1 MYQKQTYLLV
11 FLLIIAP
18 ICYSHA
24 VCDLATLQMELRQDL
39 ADNGMLDCLRVIDPP
54 HFVDETEQ
62 QKNLRLSAQW
72 DTSCSFESD
81 YNWME
86 DISKNF
92 GINQLVDSIG
102 DPVKKNFPDQADM
115 CEIVRAALAKG
126 KIKIK
131 DLNLQNIPSERLIN
145 QIDCVGTTDKRGTRI
160 CAATGVSFHQK
171 DSWTIFLTSSA
182 IKFGNRPKFVKSI
195 PKHASI
201 NKNNSSTD
209 NLLKALLK
217 LGKKNLMNNESKV
230 AKMIDK
236 EVSQEQEPELQK
248 GKSTVAHVHVKRSI
262 KSNII
267 QKRGFSPLEGGSFSY
282 KLDKS
287 RLIFSFYMLSFKLMK
302 PGTIFTKF
310 SFNGREVPES
320 RQSLGLVLE
329 GSVTSAFAQVYNPVD
344 KKAQLGILYK
354 SSTEGKIDTSSYN
367 HNLSYGSIT
376 LPVGSVFKHVN
387 ARILEFI
394 KTESWILLKNF
405 QLEVNAPKEAYYLIF
420 YNFSIKLKGKGTLY
434 TRLLLNTKMLRESS
448 SAIGAIE
455 SIGGHSA
462 RVMKLS
468 GGKHNINIEYKYEGS
483 AFSLTDFTN
492 PKYIQSLTAFEL
504 PQGTIVKNFNLDR
517 SILLFSSGQ
526 FRSFGF
532 NAKVNLTKRKTVLV
546 IFNVNLKTNG
556 TYFAIRVRMGRKYNR
571 KSVISMKNLAYGRG
585 LGYVVRVLTEGS
597 YTFDLDYKTDS
608 KESYNPDTSDSQNV
622 SMQIIEMD

>member
-1 MYQKQTYLLV
+1 
-11 FLLIIAP
+11 
-18 ICYSHA
+18 
-24 VCDLATLQMELRQDL
+24 
-39 ADNGMLDCLRVIDPP
+39 
-54 HFVDETEQ
+54 
-62 QKNLRLSAQW
+62 
-72 DTSCSFESD
+72 
-81 YNWME
+81 
-86 DISKNF
+86 
-92 GINQLVDSIG
+92 
-102 DPVKKNFPDQADM
+102 
-115 CEIVRAALAKG
+115 
-126 KIKIK
+126 
-131 DLNLQNIPSERLIN
+131 
-145 QIDCVGTTDKRGTRI
+145 
-160 CAATGVSFHQK
+160 
-171 DSWTIFLTSSA
+171 
-182 IKFGNRPKFVKSI
+182 
-195 PKHASI
+195 
-201 NKNNSSTD
+201 
-209 NLLKALLK
+209 
-217 LGKKNLMNNESKV
+217 
-230 AKMIDK
+230 
-236 EVSQEQEPELQK
+236 
-248 GKSTVAHVHVKRSI
+248 
-262 KSNII
+262 
-267 QKRGFSPLEGGSFSY
+267 
-282 KLDKS
+282 
-287 RLIFSFYMLSFKLMK
+287 MK